1 MMRYILGWLSV
12 MMLAGCSVSTPAVS
26 EYRLAPTS
34 ETKQEKA
41 LACEHSLKVQNLLS
55 SAALMTQT
63 LYYGV
68 GQYKQF
74 AYTQAAWSDTPQKRI
89 GDLYVALLR
98 QMGIFQS
105 VHSYRSNVLTD
116 RALEIVVD
124 DFMQYYDE
132 EYKNSH
138 AKVGLTL
145 TLIDTAAKK
154 PLATKSFQA
163 RHQAPS
169 LDAQGGVD
177 ALNVAL
183 KEVMQESTIWL
194 GGACK

>member
-1 MMRYILGWLSV
+1 MRYILGWISV
-12 MMLAGCSVSTPAVS
+12 IVLAGCSVSTPAVS

-34 ETKQEKA
+34 EVKQEKA
-41 LACEHSLKVQNLLS
+41 LACAHTLKVQNLLS
-55 SAALMTQT
+55 SAALMTQR

-74 AYTQAAWSDTPQKRI
+74 AYTQAAWSDTPQKKI

-98 QMGIFQS
+98 EREIFQS

-116 RALEIVVD
+116 RTLEIVVD

-132 EYKNSH
+132 DYKNSH

-154 PLATKSFQA
+154 PLATKSFKA
-163 RHQAPS
+163 RKQTPS

-177 ALNVAL
+177 ALNEAL
-183 KEVMQESTIWL
+183 KEVMQESTLWL
-194 GGACK
+194 EGECK

>member
-1 MMRYILGWLSV
+1 MRYILGWISV
-12 MMLAGCSVSTPAVS
+12 IVLAGCSVSTPAVS

-34 ETKQEKA
+34 EVKQEKA
-41 LACEHSLKVQNLLS
+41 LACAHTLKVQNLLS
-55 SAALMTQT
+55 SAALMTQR

-74 AYTQAAWSDTPQKRI
+74 AYTQAAWSDTPQKKI

-98 QMGIFQS
+98 EREIFQS

-116 RALEIVVD
+116 RTLEIVVD

-132 EYKNSH
+132 DYKNSH

-154 PLATKSFQA
+154 PLATKSFKA
-163 RHQAPS
+163 RKQAPS

-177 ALNVAL
+177 ALNEAL
-183 KEVMQESTIWL
+183 QEVMEASALWL
-194 GGACK
+194 EGECK

>member
-1 MMRYILGWLSV
+1 MRYILGWLSV
-12 MMLAGCSVSTPAVS
+12 MVLAGCSVSTPAVS
-26 EYRLAPTS
+26 EYRLVPTS

-41 LACEHSLKVQNLLS
+41 LACAHTLKVQNLLS
-55 SAALMTQT
+55 NTSLMSQKI
-63 LYYGV
+63 YYGV
-68 GQYKQF
+68 GEYKQF

-98 QMGIFQS
+98 EREIFQS

-132 EYKNSH
+132 NYKESH
-138 AKVGLTL
+138 AKVGLSL

-154 PLATKSFQA
+154 PLATKSFSTQK
-163 RHQAPS
+163 QTPS
-169 LDAQGGVD
+169 LDAKGGVD
-177 ALNVAL
+177 ALNEAL
-183 KEVMQESTIWL
+183 QEVMEASALWL
-194 GGACK
+194 EGACK

>member
-1 MMRYILGWLSV
+1 MRYILGWISV

-74 AYTQAAWSDTPQKRI
+74 AYTQAAWSDTPQK
-89 GDLYVALLR
+89 
-98 QMGIFQS
+98 
-105 VHSYRSNVLTD
+105 
-116 RALEIVVD
+116 
-124 DFMQYYDE
+124 
-132 EYKNSH
+132 
-138 AKVGLTL
+138 
-145 TLIDTAAKK
+145 
-154 PLATKSFQA
+154 
-163 RHQAPS
+163 
-169 LDAQGGVD
+169 
-177 ALNVAL
+177 
-183 KEVMQESTIWL
+183 
-194 GGACK
+194 

>member
-1 MMRYILGWLSV
+1 MRYILGWISV
-12 MMLAGCSVSTPAVS
+12 IVLAGCSVSTPAVS

-34 ETKQEKA
+34 EVKQEKA
-41 LACEHSLKVQNLLS
+41 LACAHTLKVQNLLS
-55 SAALMTQT
+55 SAALMTQR

-74 AYTQAAWSDTPQKRI
+74 AYTQAAWSDTPQKKI

-98 QMGIFQS
+98 EREIFQS

-132 EYKNSH
+132 DYKNSH

-154 PLATKSFQA
+154 PLAIKSFKV
-163 RHQAPS
+163 RKQAPS

-177 ALNVAL
+177 ALNEAL
-183 KEVMQESTIWL
+183 QEVMEASALWL
-194 GGACK
+194 EGECK

>member
-1 MMRYILGWLSV
+1 
-12 MMLAGCSVSTPAVS
+12 
-26 EYRLAPTS
+26 
-34 ETKQEKA
+34 
-41 LACEHSLKVQNLLS
+41 
-55 SAALMTQT
+55 MTQR

-74 AYTQAAWSDTPQKRI
+74 AYTQAAWSDTPQKKI

-98 QMGIFQS
+98 EREIFQS

-116 RALEIVVD
+116 RTLEIVVD

-132 EYKNSH
+132 DYKNSH

-154 PLATKSFQA
+154 PLATKSFKA
-163 RHQAPS
+163 RKQAPS

-177 ALNVAL
+177 ALNEAL
-183 KEVMQESTIWL
+183 QEVMEASALWL
-194 GGACK
+194 EGECK

>member
-1 MMRYILGWLSV
+1 MRYILGWISV
-12 MMLAGCSVSTPAVS
+12 IVLAGCSVSTPAVS

-34 ETKQEKA
+34 EVKQEKA

-55 SAALMTQT
+55 SAALMTQR

-74 AYTQAAWSDTPQKRI
+74 AYTQAAWSDTPQKKI

-98 QMGIFQS
+98 EREIFQS

-116 RALEIVVD
+116 RTLEIVVD

-132 EYKNSH
+132 DYKNSH

-154 PLATKSFQA
+154 PLATKSFKA
-163 RHQAPS
+163 RKQAPS

-177 ALNVAL
+177 ALNEAL
-183 KEVMQESTIWL
+183 QEVMEASALWL
-194 GGACK
+194 EGECK